1 MMWQKAEKNEWEK
14 RRSEFTLSDF
24 FPFSKWYIGKW
35 SGNSS
40 YYLLSSMFS
49 QGLQLALNSLWFR
62 WAAVVNGNWKIVFRK
77 LMNLCCISLSAFS
90 RGFLFLW
97 LHINTL
103 AHFIHSLTLS
113 LSLHSNFSLF
123 NAMRTMLSLYA
134 HTSMCDSLVACCS
147 FKIRIWNIFIR
158 SLSFHFTI
166 HAHSNKASIHV
177 LFLLRLAYILKRK
190 KSGENEWV
198 SEW

>member
-1 MMWQKAEKNEWEK
+1 MMWQKAEKKRVREETKWIHIEW
-14 RRSEFTLSDF
+14 F

-90 RGFLFLW
+90 RGFLFQW

-113 LSLHSNFSLF
+113 LSIQTFRYSTQWGPCWVY
-123 NAMRTMLSLYA
+123 M
-134 HTSMCDSLVACCS
+134 HTHPCA
-147 FKIRIWNIFIR
+147 
-158 SLSFHFTI
+158 
-166 HAHSNKASIHV
+166 
-177 LFLLRLAYILKRK
+177 IL
-190 KSGENEWV
+190 
-198 SEW
+198 